1 MEAPGQEI
9 SMIEPN
15 KSLATIL
22 PFPDRRNARSDQ
34 RPGRGTTSL
43 ARSNNQLVHT
53 LERLNDVYR
62 ALLVGERIADAEEM
76 LAEVANALMTAA
88 RAGNVGA

>member
-1 MEAPGQEI
+1 VT
-9 SMIEPN
+9 EPN
-15 KSLATIL
+15 RSLGTIL

-34 RPGRGTTSL
+34 QPKRETTRL
-43 ARSNNQLVHT
+43 ARNNNQLVHT

-62 ALLVGERIADAEEM
+62 ALLVGERIVDAEEM

-88 RAGNVGA
+88 RVGDVETA

>member
-1 MEAPGQEI
+1 MV
-9 SMIEPN
+9 EPN
-15 KSLATIL
+15 MSLGTIL
-22 PFPDRRNARSDQ
+22 PFPDGRDARSDQ
-34 RPGRGTTSL
+34 QSAQGTTRI

-62 ALLVGERIADAEEM
+62 ALLVGEDIADAEEM

-88 RAGNVGA
+88 RAGKVRA

>member
-1 MEAPGQEI
+1 MV
-9 SMIEPN
+9 EPD
-15 KSLATIL
+15 KSLGTL
-22 PFPDRRNARSDQ
+22 LHFPDGRDGCFDQ
-34 RPGRGTTSL
+34 QPARGTTRLS
-43 ARSNNQLVHT
+43 RSNNQLVHT

-88 RAGNVGA
+88 RAGNIGA